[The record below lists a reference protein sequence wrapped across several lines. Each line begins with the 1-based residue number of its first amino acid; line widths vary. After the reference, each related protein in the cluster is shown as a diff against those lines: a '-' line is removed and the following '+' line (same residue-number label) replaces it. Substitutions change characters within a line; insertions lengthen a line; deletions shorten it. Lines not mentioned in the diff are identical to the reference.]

1 MKVGDLVR
9 TCPAFPNPDIGVIVE
24 VFQGWRFR
32 VMWSNG
38 QSGVHNRRSLEV
50 VCEQEALYN
59 TDTTVMMVITG
70 GVWSQK

>member
-50 VCEQEALYN
+50 VCE
-59 TDTTVMMVITG
+59 
-70 GVWSQK
+70 